1 MTDASAAR
9 PPVRVF
15 YSYAHEDAALRD
27 ALAVALSPLR
37 RRGLIMEWYDN
48 NMLPSEEWEARGLGE
63 LARAHLILLLISP
76 DFLNSDYCYTRELPL
91 ALERHQQ
98 RAARVMPVY
107 LRPVDVRDLPFT
119 HLQGVPAPD
128 YPVIEWP
135 QPDAAWAEVATKIRQ
150 VVEELAGPAQS
161 QPGSAGILHASD
173 AGGAPALP
181 GQAAWRRR
189 GWRLGALL
197 VLLVLSSGGYYANER
212 HRASLH
218 VLDAGKRYLDT
229 GQYQRAQQACQQ
241 ARAAG
246 WLWLGAA
253 QSGLDKAT
261 LYDAGKLPDIAQ
273 RLETL
278 LAQHPNDAHL
288 HLFQGDV
295 YAQQQAYEPARRIST
310 PLPSIPT
317 WRRRIIAWPW
327 WPHSSG
333 RWTKRWLGP
342 SMPSSWT
349 HGAHRTPCCW
359 PRTMCSARTTHGR
372 KLSITRSW
380 EIILNLR

>member
-1 MTDASAAR
+1 MTDSSAAR
-9 PPVRVF
+9 PPVHVF
-15 YSYAHEDAALRD
+15 YSYAHEDTALRAALE
-27 ALAVALSPLR
+27 VALSLLR
-37 RRGLIMEWYDN
+37 QQGLIDDWYDGDIRAG
-48 NMLPSEEWEARGLGE
+48 EAWETRL
-63 LARAHLILLLISP
+63 LAQLETAGLILLLIST
-76 DFLNSDYCYTRELPL
+76 DFVHSDFCYKREVPR
-91 ALERHQQ
+91 ALERYKQ
-98 RAARVMPVY
+98 REACVIPIY
-107 LRPVDVRDLPFT
+107 LRRVAVDGLLFA
-119 HLQGVPAPD
+119 HLQGVPDPD
-128 YPVIEWP
+128 HPVREWA
-135 QPDAAWAEVATKIRQ
+135 QRDAAWAEVVARIRQ
-150 VVEELAGPAQS
+150 VVEELVGLAPS

-229 GQYQRAQQACQQ
+229 GQYQRAQQAYQQ

-261 LYDAGKLPDIAQ
+261 LYDAGQLPDIAQ

-295 YAQQQAYEPARRIST
+295 HAQQRTSQLARRIST

-317 WRRRIIAWPW
+317 WRRRIIAWLWRRPISATSTRPW
-327 WPHSSG
+327 LWPSV
-333 RWTKRWLGP
+333 P
-342 SMPSSWT
+342 QP
-349 HGAHRTPCCW
+349 
-359 PRTMCSARTTHGR
+359 
-372 KLSITRSW
+372 
-380 EIILNLR
+380 